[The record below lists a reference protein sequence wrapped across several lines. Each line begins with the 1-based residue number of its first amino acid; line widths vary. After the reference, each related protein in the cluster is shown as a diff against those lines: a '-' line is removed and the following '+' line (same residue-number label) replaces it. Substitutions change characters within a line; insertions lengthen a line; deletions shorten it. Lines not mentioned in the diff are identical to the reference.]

1 MDTAEQRSVSTQEWG
16 ELVKSVLTSKL
27 VSYLFEF
34 DEEALARPRVVAMLE
49 EELRPFLAL
58 KAEVQSQK
66 PREPVLES
74 AHDKMLELM
83 QRLFMVAQQALL
95 NRPQADG
102 EDKSQTSQSPDQPSA
117 DAQSGG
123 KRLLTW
129 HMVRMNDIGEQFM
142 AALAEL
148 ADKHKDV
155 YDQLGLPAGII
166 GEPPPVSAAGTTGRA
181 NEGRTLGRTI
191 RRHSREGDGEKH
203 QSP

>member
-1 MDTAEQRSVSTQEWG
+1 MLDTAEQRPVSTQEWG
-16 ELVKSVLTSKL
+16 ESVKSVLTNKL
-27 VSYLFEF
+27 VSYLFEL
-34 DEEALARPRVVAMLE
+34 DEESLARPRVVAMLE
-49 EELRPFLAL
+49 EELRPFLTL

-66 PREPVLES
+66 PREPLLES

-102 EDKSQTSQSPDQPSA
+102 EDKSQAGQSPDQPSA

-148 ADKHKDV
+148 ADKQKDV
-155 YDQLGLPAGII
+155 YDQLDLPAGII
-166 GEPPPVSAAGTTGRA
+166 AEP
-181 NEGRTLGRTI
+181 L
-191 RRHSREGDGEKH
+191 RRHERAREGAEDSGRLQPPTQQAER
-203 QSP
+203 